1 MVINNKPRESEQ
13 DDVLDS
19 LMKLPARN
27 LEARIRQLEAEI
39 AARKSIS
46 SNILSDLGTRKL
58 QLEQRAWQQ
67 RYAGFAGAGTQAR
80 DEAERQRI
88 KAEFLTHQE
97 LVACF
102 QDLFRICEQLQQAR
116 EQLTMEQEKL
126 KLLRSDSD
134 QKAQPAQ
141 RQEKPRL
148 LQSKADEEAGDIINK
163 DDRNT

>member
-1 MVINNKPRESEQ
+1 MVINNKSRESEQ

-39 AARKSIS
+39 TARKGIS
-46 SNILSDLGTRKL
+46 DNILSDLGTKKL
-58 QLEQRAWQQ
+58 QLEQQLWQQ
-67 RYAGFAGAGTQAR
+67 RYAGFAGAGTQAK

-102 QDLFRICEQLQQAR
+102 RDLSRIWEQLQQAQ
-116 EQLTMEQEKL
+116 EQLALEQEKL
-126 KLLRSDSD
+126 RLLNSDSD
-134 QKAQPAQ
+134 GQKAF
-141 RQEKPRL
+141 
-148 LQSKADEEAGDIINK
+148 INK
-163 DDRNT
+163 HDRNT